1 MSALGGILAGGRA
14 RRLRRVDGRLVLGI
28 VLVAV
33 SVLGGLRLVAA
44 ADHTVT
50 VLAAAR
56 DLPADHVVTRGDVRV
71 TRVRT
76 DGAVLG
82 SLVRDDRPDALVGR
96 VLVAPVAR
104 DALIPSAAVGRGPVH
119 GREMTVPI
127 TPEHALGGAV
137 RVGDRVDVLATFAK
151 GGKDA
156 RTLTV
161 VHDAQVVDT
170 VRTKGILGDHAG
182 DLSAVTLSVRPDDA
196 VYLAFALH
204 TAEVD
209 VVRAGGDTSSARTTF
224 EYSDLP

>member
-1 MSALGGILAGGRA
+1 M
-14 RRLRRVDGRLVLGI
+14 
-28 VLVAV
+28 
-33 SVLGGLRLVAA
+33 
-44 ADHTVT
+44 
-50 VLAAAR
+50 
-56 DLPADHVVTRGDVRV
+56 
-71 TRVRT
+71 
-76 DGAVLG
+76 
-82 SLVRDDRPDALVGR
+82 
-96 VLVAPVAR
+96 
-104 DALIPSAAVGRGPVH
+104 
-119 GREMTVPI
+119 PI